1 MPSQLE
7 PALEE
12 RFGDLLDQLRATHV
26 EPSTELTERVGLM
39 GRLEP
44 ARRRPL
50 FRRRPALVL
59 AFAAA
64 LLVGGAVVAG
74 VVGERGGR
82 QESAPG
88 AATVR
93 AAQGGTEA
101 DSSTKEFA
109 PTQSARIQ
117 DFRADLT
124 IRVDEA
130 DDLPGATRRAMQV
143 AQSLGG
149 YVVSAQWGGGD
160 SDSVMTLRVP
170 IGNAQEAISRLSGL
184 GALAGQRYSLQD
196 LQENVDALDAQADRL
211 EARVAELEQ
220 ELRNPSLTPREGANL
235 RIRRDRAQRD
245 LDNVLES
252 RDAVA
257 AQGRMAEIALTLT
270 ADRAAA
276 SSSQSVIDQAIDA
289 LKSVWEW
296 VLAVLIVGLPFALLL
311 GAAYFVGRR
320 MRRRSNEKLLGG

>member
-12 RFGDLLDQLRATHV
+12 RFGELLDQLRAT
-26 EPSTELTERVGLM
+26 
-39 GRLEP
+39 RLEP
-44 ARRRPL
+44 SNELRERVRLIGRPEPAPSRRPL
-50 FRRRPALVL
+50 FRRRVVAL

-82 QESAPG
+82 QESAAG
-88 AATVR
+88 EAT
-93 AAQGGTEA
+93 AQLEQGGGAE
-101 DSSTKEFA
+101 DRSTRELA
-109 PTQSARIQ
+109 PVQTARIQ

-124 IRVDEA
+124 IRV

-149 YVVSAQWGGGD
+149 YVVSAQWGGGN

-170 IGNAQEAISRLSGL
+170 IGNAQDAISRLSAL

-196 LQENVDALDAQADRL
+196 LQDNVDALDAQADRL
-211 EARVAELEQ
+211 EARIAELEQ
-220 ELRNPSLTPREGANL
+220 QLRNPRLTPRERANL
-235 RIRRDRAQRD
+235 RIRLDRAQRD

-257 AQGRMAEIALTLT
+257 AQGA
-270 ADRAAA
+270 
-276 SSSQSVIDQAIDA
+276 
-289 LKSVWEW
+289 W
-296 VLAVLIVGLPFALLL
+296 P
-311 GAAYFVGRR
+311 
-320 MRRRSNEKLLGG
+320 RSRSR